1 MTTMTDPATR
11 PSEVRVHPL
20 RWLGQRDRGFAA
32 LRRATRAAIIMPAM
46 FALGDKVIGNP
57 QVATFAAFG
66 SFAMLLLVDFGGSM
80 AERLQAE
87 AALAV
92 TGGVFVCLATL
103 ASQTVWLA
111 AVAMAVAGFGV
122 IFAGV
127 VSSVLAGA
135 TTALLLAFILPVS
148 LAAPASAVPDRLAG
162 WGMAAGVA
170 LVATALLWPAPVRD
184 RLRDAAAAACR
195 ALAARLRA
203 GVAYHLSRMAGQF
216 APDRDHAAAQADQA
230 VEALRSAFLATP
242 YRPTGLSTP
251 ARTTVR
257 LVDELIWLNSIVIQP
272 GLHRGGVHRAA
283 LVVREAAAAVLGR
296 AADLLETRG
305 GSSDELGAALTELA
319 AAHAKM
325 QEGVTAGLPVWSLR
339 PASDPA
345 VAGPLVGPGP
355 SVGDPAAGGEPVSEF
370 ITSLDPAFRAEE
382 LSYAVSLIARTAG
395 LTAAAERR
403 SWRDR
408 WLGRQPEGVPGTL
421 SAARERITS
430 YLEPHSV
437 WLHNSLRGAAGL
449 GLAVLAARLA
459 GVQHSFWVV
468 LGALSVLRSNALN
481 TGQDAV
487 RAMLGT
493 VAGFI
498 VGAALL
504 VGIGTNTTLL
514 WFLLP
519 LAVFLAGVAPACI
532 SFAGGQAAFTLTVVI
547 LFSILQPTGWRVG
560 LVRIEDVAI
569 GVGVSLAVGVLFW
582 PRGAAPALRQA
593 LAQAYADGA
602 GYLASTVRSGM
613 SSGDPGI
620 PALPAVAGDAARA
633 AAASRRLDDA
643 FRTYLAERGAKRL
656 PLADVAGLVTG
667 VAGLRLE
674 ADAVLDLWRADD
686 GRAGGDVAAARQEI
700 LGIADRVTGWYDG
713 LATTLITGGELPQP
727 LAADKA
733 ADGRLIR
740 AVRRDLL
747 DNDGRA
753 TATAVR
759 IIWTGDHLDVICRQQ
774 AAIISPAR
782 DAHADTRHPRP
793 RAQAGA
799 ERDPAKDE
807 HEESTENDAEQH
819 RRADPPRLRRMAPGR
834 QGPGRRGHGRPLR
847 ARWGARDPGR
857 AGPVA

>member
-1 MTTMTDPATR
+1 MEGGLWYMPDMRLAHL
-11 PSEVRVHPL
+11 HPL

-32 LRRATRAAIIMPAM
+32 LRRATRTAIIMPAM

-57 QVATFAAFG
+57 QLATFAAFG
-66 SFAMLLLVDFGGSM
+66 SFAMLLLVDFGGPM
-80 AERLQAE
+80 AERLQAQ

-103 ASQTVWLA
+103 ASQTAWLA
-111 AVAMAVAGFGV
+111 AVAMAVVGFGV

-162 WGMAAGVA
+162 WGMAGGVA
-170 LVATALLWPAPVRD
+170 LVATALLWPAPARD
-184 RLRDAAAAACR
+184 RLRGAAAAASR
-195 ALAARLRA
+195 ALAARLHA
-203 GVAYHLSRMAGQF
+203 GVAYLLSGMDEQF
-216 APDRDHAAAQADQA
+216 ALDRDHAAAQADQA

-272 GLHRGGVHRAA
+272 GLHRDGVNRAA
-283 LVVREAAAAVLGR
+283 LRVKEAAAAVLDR
-296 AADLLETRG
+296 AADLLDSRG
-305 GSSDELGAALTELA
+305 GSSDELDAALTELA

-325 QEGVTAGLPVWSLR
+325 QEGVTADLPVRSLR
-339 PASDPA
+339 PAR
-345 VAGPLVGPGP
+345 G
-355 SVGDPAAGGEPVSEF
+355 PAASGAPVSEF

-382 LSYAVSLIARTAG
+382 LSYAVSLIARNVE

-403 SWRDR
+403 SWRER

-449 GLAVLAARLA
+449 GLAVLAARLT

-493 VAGFI
+493 VAGFV

-519 LAVFLAGVAPACI
+519 LAVFLAGVAPAVI
-532 SFAGGQAAFTLTVVI
+532 SFAGGQAAFTLTLVI
-547 LFSILQPTGWRVG
+547 LFNIIQPTGWRVG
-560 LVRIEDVAI
+560 LVRIEDIAI
-569 GVGVSLAVGVLFW
+569 GVGVSLVVGVLFW

-602 GYLASTVRSGM
+602 GYLASTVRFGM
-613 SSGDPGI
+613 SRGDPST
-620 PALPAVAGDAARA
+620 PALPALAGDAARA

-643 FRTYLAERGAKRL
+643 FRTYLAERGAKRF

-667 VAGLRLE
+667 VVGLRLE
-674 ADAVLDLWRADD
+674 ADAVLDLWRGDD
-686 GRAGGDVAAARQEI
+686 GQAGGDVAAARHEI
-700 LGIADRVTGWYDG
+700 LDTAERVTGWYDG
-713 LATTLITGGELPQP
+713 LATTMITGGELPQP
-727 LAADKA
+727 LAHDKA
-733 ADGRLIR
+733 ADGRLVR

-747 DNDGRA
+747 GDDGRA
-753 TATAVR
+753 SATAVR
-759 IIWTGDHLDVICRQQ
+759 MIWTGDHLDVVRRLQ

-782 DAHADTRHPRP
+782 ATTGQP
-793 RAQAGA
+793 AGG
-799 ERDPAKDE
+799 RIIPPL
-807 HEESTENDAEQH
+807 H
-819 RRADPPRLRRMAPGR
+819 RRFLALLR
-834 QGPGRRGHGRPLR
+834 
-847 ARWGARDPGR
+847 
-857 AGPVA
+857 

>member
-1 MTTMTDPATR
+1 MPEMRLAH
-11 PSEVRVHPL
+11 VHPV
-20 RWLGQRDRGFAA
+20 RWLGQRDRDFAA
-32 LRRATRAAIIMPAM
+32 LRRATRAAIIMPSM

-57 QVATFAAFG
+57 QLATFAAFG
-66 SFAMLLLVDFGGSM
+66 SFAMLLLVDFGGPM
-80 AERLQAE
+80 AERLQAQ
-87 AALAV
+87 AALAIV
-92 TGGVFVCLATL
+92 GGVFVCLATL
-103 ASQTVWLA
+103 ASQTAWSA

-170 LVATALLWPAPVRD
+170 LVATALLWPAPARD
-184 RLRDAAAAACR
+184 RLRGAAAAACR
-195 ALAARLRA
+195 ALADRLRA
-203 GVAYHLSRMAGQF
+203 GVAYLLSGMDEQF
-216 APDRDHAAAQADQA
+216 ALDRDHAAARADQA
-230 VEALRSAFLATP
+230 VEALRSTFLATP

-257 LVDELIWLNSIVIQP
+257 LVDELNWLNSIVIQP
-272 GLHRGGVHRAA
+272 GLHRDGVNRAA
-283 LVVREAAAAVLGR
+283 LRVKEAAAAVLGR
-296 AADLLETRG
+296 AADVLDSRR
-305 GSSDELGAALTELA
+305 GSSDELDAALTELA
-319 AAHAKM
+319 AAHANM
-325 QEGVTAGLPVWSLR
+325 QEEVMTYLPVRSLR
-339 PASDPA
+339 PASDPVA
-345 VAGPLVGPGP
+345 VGEPVEPEP
-355 SVGDPAAGGEPVSEF
+355 SASAPAAGGGPVGEF
-370 ITSLDPAFRAEE
+370 ITSLDPAFRTEE
-382 LSYAVSLIARTAG
+382 LSYAVSLIARNVE

-403 SWRDR
+403 SWPER

-449 GLAVLAARLA
+449 GLAVLAARLT

-504 VGIGTNTTLL
+504 VAIGTNTTLL
-514 WFLLP
+514 WLLLP
-519 LAVFLAGVAPACI
+519 LAVFLAGVAPAVV
-532 SFAGGQAAFTLTVVI
+532 SFAGGQAAFTLTLVI
-547 LFSILQPTGWRVG
+547 LFNIIQPTGWRVG
-560 LVRIEDVAI
+560 LVRIEDIAI
-569 GVGVSLAVGVLFW
+569 GVGVSLVVGVLFW

-593 LAQAYADGA
+593 LAEAYADGA
-602 GYLASTVRSGM
+602 GYLASTVRFGM
-613 SSGDPGI
+613 SRGDPGM
-620 PALPAVAGDAARA
+620 PTRPVVADDAARA

-667 VAGLRLE
+667 VIGLRLE
-674 ADAVLDLWRADD
+674 ADAILDLWRGDDSQAGADE
-686 GRAGGDVAAARQEI
+686 ATARQEI
-700 LGIADRVTGWYDG
+700 LGTAERVTGWYGG
-713 LATTLITGGELPQP
+713 LATTIITGGELPQP
-727 LAADKA
+727 LAHDKA

-747 DNDGRA
+747 GDDGRA
-753 TATAVR
+753 SAIAVR
-759 IIWTGDHLDVICRQQ
+759 MIWTGDHLDVVRRLQ

-782 DAHADTRHPRP
+782 AT
-793 RAQAGA
+793 AGQPVGS
-799 ERDPAKDE
+799 RII
-807 HEESTENDAEQH
+807 
-819 RRADPPRLRRMAPGR
+819 PPLPKRFL
-834 QGPGRRGHGRPLR
+834 
-847 ARWGARDPGR
+847 ARFW
-857 AGPVA
+857 

>member
-1 MTTMTDPATR
+1 MPEMRLAY
-11 PSEVRVHPL
+11 VHPL

-57 QVATFAAFG
+57 QVALFAAFG
-66 SFAMLLLVDFGGSM
+66 SFAMLLLVDFGGPM
-80 AERLQAE
+80 AERLQAQ

-103 ASQTVWLA
+103 ASQTAWLA
-111 AVAMAVAGFGV
+111 AVAMTVVGFGV

-135 TTALLLAFILPVS
+135 STALLLAFILPVS
-148 LAAPASAVPDRLAG
+148 LAAPASAVPGRLAG
-162 WGMAAGVA
+162 WGMAAGAA
-170 LVATALLWPAPVRD
+170 LVATALLWPAPARD
-184 RLRDAAAAACR
+184 RLRGAAAAACR

-203 GVAYHLSRMAGQF
+203 GVAYLLSGMDDQSAR
-216 APDRDHAAAQADQA
+216 DRDHSVAQADQA
-230 VEALRSAFLATP
+230 VEALRSTFLATP

-272 GLHRGGVHRAA
+272 GLHRDGVNRAA
-283 LVVREAAAAVLGR
+283 LRVKEAASAVLDR
-296 AADLLETRG
+296 AADLLDARG
-305 GSSDELGAALTELA
+305 GSSDELDAALTELA

-325 QEGVTAGLPVWSLR
+325 QEGMTAGLPARSLR
-339 PASDPA
+339 PAS
-345 VAGPLVGPGP
+345 
-355 SVGDPAAGGEPVSEF
+355 EPVSEV

-382 LSYAVSLIARTAG
+382 LSHAASLIARNVE

-403 SWRDR
+403 TWQER

-449 GLAVLAARLA
+449 GLAVLAARLTE
-459 GVQHSFWVV
+459 VQHSFWVV

-487 RAMLGT
+487 RAMAGT

-498 VGAALL
+498 AGAALL
-504 VGIGTNTTLL
+504 AGIGTNTTLL

-519 LAVFLAGVAPACI
+519 LAVFLAGVAPAVI
-532 SFAGGQAAFTLTVVI
+532 SFAGGQAAFTLTLVI
-547 LFSILQPTGWRVG
+547 LFNIIQPTGWSVG
-560 LVRIEDVAI
+560 LVRIEDVAL

-602 GYLASTVRSGM
+602 SYLASTVRFGM
-613 SSGDPGI
+613 SRGDPSA
-620 PALPAVAGDAARA
+620 PAPPAPADDAVRA

-643 FRTYLAERGAKRL
+643 FRTFLAERGAKRF
-656 PLADVAGLVTG
+656 PLADMAGLVTG

-674 ADAVLDLWRADD
+674 ADAVLDLWQGDD
-686 GRAGGDVAAARQEI
+686 GQAGGDVAATRHEI
-700 LGIADRVTGWYDG
+700 LGTAERVTGWYDG
-713 LATTLITGGELPQP
+713 LASTLITGGELPQP
-727 LAADKA
+727 LAHDKA
-733 ADGRLIR
+733 ADGRLVR

-747 DNDGRA
+747 GDDGRA
-753 TATAVR
+753 IAV
-759 IIWTGDHLDVICRQQ
+759 
-774 AAIISPAR
+774 
-782 DAHADTRHPRP
+782 
-793 RAQAGA
+793 
-799 ERDPAKDE
+799 
-807 HEESTENDAEQH
+807 
-819 RRADPPRLRRMAPGR
+819 
-834 QGPGRRGHGRPLR
+834 
-847 ARWGARDPGR
+847 
-857 AGPVA
+857 

>member
-1 MTTMTDPATR
+1 MPDMRLAHL
-11 PSEVRVHPL
+11 HPL

-32 LRRATRAAIIMPAM
+32 LRRATRTAIIMPAM

-57 QVATFAAFG
+57 QLATFAAFG
-66 SFAMLLLVDFGGSM
+66 SFAMLLLVDFGGPM
-80 AERLQAE
+80 AERLQAQ

-103 ASQTVWLA
+103 ASQTAWLA
-111 AVAMAVAGFGV
+111 AVAMAVVGFGV

-162 WGMAAGVA
+162 WGMAGGVA
-170 LVATALLWPAPVRD
+170 LVATALLWPAPARD
-184 RLRDAAAAACR
+184 RLRGAAAAASR
-195 ALAARLRA
+195 ALAARLHA
-203 GVAYHLSRMAGQF
+203 GVAYLLSGMDEQF
-216 APDRDHAAAQADQA
+216 ALDRDHAAAQADQA

-272 GLHRGGVHRAA
+272 GLHRDGVNRAA
-283 LVVREAAAAVLGR
+283 LRVKEAAAAVLDR
-296 AADLLETRG
+296 AADLLDSRG
-305 GSSDELGAALTELA
+305 GSSDELDAALTELA

-325 QEGVTAGLPVWSLR
+325 QEGVTADLPVRSLR
-339 PASDPA
+339 PAR
-345 VAGPLVGPGP
+345 G
-355 SVGDPAAGGEPVSEF
+355 PAASGAPVSEF

-382 LSYAVSLIARTAG
+382 LSYAVSLIARNVE

-403 SWRDR
+403 SWRER

-449 GLAVLAARLA
+449 GLAVLAARLT

-493 VAGFI
+493 VAGFV

-519 LAVFLAGVAPACI
+519 LAVFLAGVAPAVI
-532 SFAGGQAAFTLTVVI
+532 SFAGGQAAFTLTLVI
-547 LFSILQPTGWRVG
+547 LFNIIQPTGWRVG
-560 LVRIEDVAI
+560 LVRIEDIAI
-569 GVGVSLAVGVLFW
+569 GVGVSLVVGVLFW

-602 GYLASTVRSGM
+602 GYLASTVRFGM
-613 SSGDPGI
+613 SRGDPST
-620 PALPAVAGDAARA
+620 PALPALAGDAARA

-643 FRTYLAERGAKRL
+643 FRTYLAERGAKRF

-667 VAGLRLE
+667 VVGLRLE
-674 ADAVLDLWRADD
+674 ADAVLDLWRGDD
-686 GRAGGDVAAARQEI
+686 GQAGGDVAAARHEI
-700 LGIADRVTGWYDG
+700 LDTAERVTGWYDG
-713 LATTLITGGELPQP
+713 LATTMITGGELPQP
-727 LAADKA
+727 LAHDKA
-733 ADGRLIR
+733 ADGRLVR

-747 DNDGRA
+747 GDDGRA
-753 TATAVR
+753 SATAVR
-759 IIWTGDHLDVICRQQ
+759 MIWTGDHLDVVRRLQ

-782 DAHADTRHPRP
+782 ATTGQP
-793 RAQAGA
+793 AGG
-799 ERDPAKDE
+799 RIIPPL
-807 HEESTENDAEQH
+807 H
-819 RRADPPRLRRMAPGR
+819 RRFLALLR
-834 QGPGRRGHGRPLR
+834 
-847 ARWGARDPGR
+847 
-857 AGPVA
+857 

>member
-1 MTTMTDPATR
+1 MTTTTNSAIR
-11 PSEVRVHPL
+11 PFKVHVHPL

-66 SFAMLLLVDFGGSM
+66 SFAMLLLVDFGGPM

-103 ASQTVWLA
+103 ASRTAWLA
-111 AVAMAVAGFGV
+111 AVAMAVVGFGV

-170 LVATALLWPAPVRD
+170 LVATALLWPAPARD
-184 RLRDAAAAACR
+184 RLRGAASAACR

-203 GVAYHLSRMAGQF
+203 GVAYLLSGMDEQF
-216 APDRDHAAAQADQA
+216 ALDRDRAVAQADQA
-230 VEALRSAFLATP
+230 VGALRSAFLATP

-257 LVDELIWLNSIVIQP
+257 LVDELIWLNSVVIQP
-272 GLHRGGVHRAA
+272 GLHRDGVNRAA
-283 LVVREAAAAVLGR
+283 LRVKEAAAAVLDR
-296 AADLLETRG
+296 AADLLDSRG
-305 GSSDELGAALTELA
+305 GSSDELDAALTELA

-325 QEGVTAGLPVWSLR
+325 QEGVTAGLPVRSPR
-339 PASDPA
+339 PAS
-345 VAGPLVGPGP
+345 
-355 SVGDPAAGGEPVSEF
+355 DPAAGGEPVSEF
-370 ITSLDPAFRAEE
+370 ITALDPAFRAEE

-403 SWRDR
+403 SWRER

-449 GLAVLAARLA
+449 GLAVLAARLT

-487 RAMLGT
+487 RAMAGT

-504 VGIGTNTTLL
+504 AGIGTNTTLL

-532 SFAGGQAAFTLTVVI
+532 SFAGGQAAFTLILVI
-547 LFSILQPTGWRVG
+547 LFNIIQPTGWRVG
-560 LVRIEDVAI
+560 LVRIEDVAL
-569 GVGVSLAVGVLFW
+569 GVGVSLVVGVLFW

-602 GYLASTVRSGM
+602 GYLASTVRSGT
-613 SSGDPGI
+613 SRGDPGA
-620 PALPAVAGDAARA
+620 PALPALADDAARA

-643 FRTYLAERGAKRL
+643 FRTYLAERGAKRF
-656 PLADVAGLVTG
+656 PLADAAGLVTG

-674 ADAVLDLWRADD
+674 ADAVLDLWRGDD
-686 GRAGGDVAAARQEI
+686 GQAGGDVAAARHEI
-700 LGIADRVTGWYDG
+700 LGTAERVTGWYDG
-713 LATTLITGGELPQP
+713 LATTMITGGELPQP
-727 LAADKA
+727 LAHDKA
-733 ADGRLIR
+733 ADGRLVR
-740 AVRRDLL
+740 AVHRDLL
-747 DNDGRA
+747 GDDGRA
-753 TATAVR
+753 SATAVR
-759 IIWTGDHLDVICRQQ
+759 MIWTGDHLDVICRLQ

-782 DAHADTRHPRP
+782 ATAGQPAGGRIIPPLPR
-793 RAQAGA
+793 RFLAL
-799 ERDPAKDE
+799 
-807 HEESTENDAEQH
+807 
-819 RRADPPRLRRMAPGR
+819 LR
-834 QGPGRRGHGRPLR
+834 
-847 ARWGARDPGR
+847 
-857 AGPVA
+857 

>member
-1 MTTMTDPATR
+1 MPEMRLAHL
-11 PSEVRVHPL
+11 HPL

-32 LRRATRAAIIMPAM
+32 LRRATRAAIIMPAL

-57 QVATFAAFG
+57 QLATYAAFG
-66 SFAMLLLVDFGGSM
+66 SFAMLLLVDFGGPM
-80 AERLQAE
+80 TERLQAQ

-92 TGGVFVCLATL
+92 TGGVLVCLATL
-103 ASQTVWLA
+103 ASRTAWLA
-111 AVAMAVAGFGV
+111 AVAMAVVGFGV

-148 LAAPASAVPDRLAG
+148 LAAPASVVPDRLAG
-162 WGMAAGVA
+162 WGIAGGVA
-170 LVATALLWPAPVRD
+170 LVAVAFLWPAPARD
-184 RLRDAAAAACR
+184 RLRGPAVAACR

-203 GVAYHLSRMAGQF
+203 GIEYLLSGMDEQF
-216 APDRDHAAAQADQA
+216 AVDRDHAAAQADQA
-230 VEALRSAFLATP
+230 VEALRSTFLATP
-242 YRPTGLSTP
+242 YRPTGLSTT

-272 GLHRGGVHRAA
+272 GLHRDGVNRVA
-283 LVVREAAAAVLGR
+283 LRVKEAAATVLDR
-296 AADLLETRG
+296 AADLLDSTG
-305 GSSDELGAALTELA
+305 GSSDELDAALTELA

-325 QEGVTAGLPVWSLR
+325 QEGVTAGLPTSSPR

-345 VAGPLVGPGP
+345 VA
-355 SVGDPAAGGEPVSEF
+355 DPPVSEV

-382 LSYAVSLIARTAG
+382 LTQAVSLIARTVE

-449 GLAVLAARLA
+449 GLAVLAARLI

-481 TGQDAV
+481 TGQDAI

-493 VAGFI
+493 VVGFI

-519 LAVFLAGVAPACI
+519 LAVFLAGVAPAVI
-532 SFAGGQAAFTLTVVI
+532 SFAGGQAAFTLTLVI
-547 LFSILQPTGWRVG
+547 LFNIIQPTGWRVG
-560 LVRIEDVAI
+560 LVRIEDIAL
-569 GVGVSLAVGVLFW
+569 GVGVSLVVGVLFW
-582 PRGAAPALRQA
+582 PRGAAPALRRA

-602 GYLASTVRSGM
+602 DYLASTVRSGT
-613 SSGDPGI
+613 SRGDPST
-620 PALPAVAGDAARA
+620 PALPALAALADDAARA

-643 FRTYLAERGAKRL
+643 FRTFLAERGPKRF
-656 PLADVAGLVTG
+656 PLADMSGLVTG

-674 ADAVLDLWRADD
+674 ADAVLDLWRGDD
-686 GRAGGDVAAARQEI
+686 GQAGSDVAAARHEI
-700 LGIADRVTGWYDG
+700 LGTAERVTGWYDG
-713 LATTLITGGELPQP
+713 LATTMITGGELPQP
-727 LAADKA
+727 LADDQA

-747 DNDGRA
+747 GDDERA
-753 TATAVR
+753 SATAVR
-759 IIWTGDHLDVICRQQ
+759 MIWTSDHLDVVRRLQ

-782 DAHADTRHPRP
+782 ATVGQP
-793 RAQAGA
+793 AGG
-799 ERDPAKDE
+799 RII
-807 HEESTENDAEQH
+807 
-819 RRADPPRLRRMAPGR
+819 PPLPKRFLAMLR
-834 QGPGRRGHGRPLR
+834 
-847 ARWGARDPGR
+847 
-857 AGPVA
+857 

>member
-1 MTTMTDPATR
+1 MPKLRLAHL
-11 PSEVRVHPL
+11 HPL
-20 RWLGQRDRGFAA
+20 RWLGQRDRDYAA
-32 LRRATRAAIIMPAM
+32 LRRAARTAIIMPAM

-66 SFAMLLLVDFGGSM
+66 SFAMLLLVDFGGPM

-103 ASQTVWLA
+103 ASRTAWLA
-111 AVAMAVAGFGV
+111 AASMAVVGFGV

-162 WGMAAGVA
+162 WGMAAGAA
-170 LVATALLWPAPVRD
+170 LVATALLWPAPARD
-184 RLRDAAAAACR
+184 RLRGAAAAACR
-195 ALAARLRA
+195 ALAVRLRA
-203 GVAYHLSRMAGQF
+203 GVAYLLSGMDEQSAR
-216 APDRDHAAAQADQA
+216 DRDQAAVQADQA
-230 VEALRSAFLATP
+230 VERLRSAFLATP

-272 GLHRGGVHRAA
+272 GLHRDGVNRAA
-283 LVVREAAAAVLGR
+283 LRVKEAAAGVLDR
-296 AADLLETRG
+296 AADLLDSRG
-305 GSSDELGAALTELA
+305 GSSDELDAALTELA

-325 QEGVTAGLPVWSLR
+325 QEGVTADLPVRSLR
-339 PASDPA
+339 PAR
-345 VAGPLVGPGP
+345 
-355 SVGDPAAGGEPVSEF
+355 DPAAGGELVSEF

-382 LSYAVSLIARTAG
+382 LSYAVSVIARNTG

-403 SWRDR
+403 SWRER

-449 GLAVLAARLA
+449 GLAVLAARLT

-487 RAMLGT
+487 RALLGT

-504 VGIGTNTTLL
+504 AGIGTNTEVL

-519 LAVFLAGVAPACI
+519 LAVLLAGVAPTVI
-532 SFAGGQAAFTLTVVI
+532 SFAGGQAAFTLILVI
-547 LFSILQPTGWRVG
+547 LFNIIQPTGWRVG

-569 GVGVSLAVGVLFW
+569 GVGVSLVVGVLFW
-582 PRGAAPALRQA
+582 PRGAAPALRRA

-602 GYLASTVRSGM
+602 GYLASTVRFGM
-613 SSGDPGI
+613 SRGAPGLPAS
-620 PALPAVAGDAARA
+620 PALADDAARA

-643 FRTYLAERGAKRL
+643 FRTYLAERGAKRI
-656 PLADVAGLVTG
+656 PLAGVAGLVTG

-674 ADAVLDLWRADD
+674 TDAVLDLWRGDD
-686 GRAGGDVAAARQEI
+686 GQADGDLAAARQEI
-700 LGIADRVTGWYDG
+700 LGTAERVTAWYDD
-713 LATTLITGGELPQP
+713 LAATMITGGELPQP
-727 LAADKA
+727 LAHDQA
-733 ADGRLIR
+733 ADGRLVQ
-740 AVRRDLL
+740 AVRHDLL
-747 DNDGRA
+747 GNDSEA
-753 TATAVR
+753 STTAVR
-759 IIWTGDHLDVICRQQ
+759 MIWTGDHLDVLRRLQ
-774 AAIISPAR
+774 AAIMSPAR
-782 DAHADTRHPRP
+782 ATAGQPADSRTI
-793 RAQAGA
+793 
-799 ERDPAKDE
+799 
-807 HEESTENDAEQH
+807 
-819 RRADPPRLRRMAPGR
+819 PPLPGR
-834 QGPGRRGHGRPLR
+834 FRALLR
-847 ARWGARDPGR
+847 
-857 AGPVA
+857 

>member
-1 MTTMTDPATR
+1 VTTRTDPAAR
-11 PSEVRVHPL
+11 PSGVRVHPL
-20 RWLGQRDRGFAA
+20 RWLGERDRGFAA
-32 LRRATRAAIIMPAM
+32 LRRAARAAIIMPAM
-46 FALGDKVIGNP
+46 FALGDRVIGNP

-66 SFAMLLLVDFGGSM
+66 SFAMLLLADFSGPM
-80 AERLQAE
+80 ADRLQAE

-103 ASQTVWLA
+103 ASQTAWLA
-111 AVAMAVAGFGV
+111 AVAMALAGFGV
-122 IFAGV
+122 IFTGV

-148 LAAPASAVPDRLAG
+148 LAAPASAVPGRLAG
-162 WGMAAGVA
+162 WGMAAGAA

-203 GVAYHLSRMAGQF
+203 GVAYHLSGMDGQF
-216 APDRDHAAAQADQA
+216 ALDRDHAAAQADQA
-230 VEALRSAFLATP
+230 VEALRSAFLVTP

-257 LVDELIWLNSIVIQP
+257 LVDELIWLNNILIQP
-272 GLHRGGVHRAA
+272 GLHRDGVNRAA

-296 AADLLETRG
+296 AADLLDSRG

-325 QEGVTAGLPVWSLR
+325 QEAVTTGLPARSLQ
-339 PASDPA
+339 PASGPA
-345 VAGPLVGPGP
+345 T
-355 SVGDPAAGGEPVSEF
+355 DGEPVSEF

-382 LSYAVSLIARTAG
+382 LSYAVSIIARNAG

-403 SWRDR
+403 SWQER

-437 WLHNSLRGAAGL
+437 WLHNSVRGAAGL
-449 GLAVLAARLA
+449 GLAVLAARLT

-547 LFSILQPTGWRVG
+547 LFNILQPTGWRIG
-560 LVRIEDVAI
+560 LVRIEDVAL
-569 GVGVSLAVGVLFW
+569 GVGVSLVVGLLTW
-582 PRGAAPALRQA
+582 PRGAGSALRQA
-593 LAQAYADGA
+593 LAQAYAASA
-602 GYLASTVRSGM
+602 GYLASTVRSGT
-613 SSGDPGI
+613 SRGDPSTPAV
-620 PALPAVAGDAARA
+620 PALASDAARA

-643 FRTYLAERGAKRL
+643 FRTYLAERGAKRF

-667 VAGLRLE
+667 VAVLRLE
-674 ADAVLDLWRADD
+674 ADAVLDLWRGDD
-686 GRAGGDVAAARQEI
+686 GQAAGAMAAARHEI
-700 LGIADRVTGWYDG
+700 LGTAERVTGWYEG
-713 LATTLITGGELPQP
+713 LASTLITGGELPQP
-727 LAADKA
+727 LAHDAA
-733 ADGRLIR
+733 ADGRLVR
-740 AVRRDLL
+740 TVRRDLL
-747 DNDGRA
+747 GDDGRA
-753 TATAVR
+753 GATAVR
-759 IIWTGDHLDVICRQQ
+759 MIWTGDHLDVIRRLQ
-774 AAIISPAR
+774 AAIIPPAW
-782 DAHADTRHPRP
+782 DAHADIRHPRP
-793 RAQAGA
+793 
-799 ERDPAKDE
+799 
-807 HEESTENDAEQH
+807 
-819 RRADPPRLRRMAPGR
+819 
-834 QGPGRRGHGRPLR
+834 GRRRTRPGDR
-847 ARWGARDPGR
+847 RTRGEHRK
-857 AGPVA
+857 

>member
-1 MTTMTDPATR
+1 MTTTTNSAVR
-11 PSEVRVHPL
+11 PFEVHLHPL

-32 LRRATRAAIIMPAM
+32 LRRAARAAIIMPAM
-46 FALGDKVIGNP
+46 FAVGDKVIGNP

-66 SFAMLLLVDFGGSM
+66 SFAMLLLVDFGGPM
-80 AERLQAE
+80 AERLQAQ

-103 ASQTVWLA
+103 ASRTAWLA

-122 IFAGV
+122 IVAGV

-148 LAAPASAVPDRLAG
+148 LAAPASAVPGRLAG
-162 WGMAAGVA
+162 WGMAAGAA
-170 LVATALLWPAPVRD
+170 LVAVALLWPAPARD
-184 RLRDAAAAACR
+184 RLRGAAAAACR

-203 GVAYHLSRMAGQF
+203 GVAFHLSGMDGQF
-216 APDRDHAAAQADQA
+216 ARDRDHAVAQADRA

-272 GLHRGGVHRAA
+272 GLHRDGVNRAA
-283 LVVREAAAAVLGR
+283 LRVREAAAAVLGR
-296 AADLLETRG
+296 AADLLDARG

-319 AAHAKM
+319 AAHAKL
-325 QEGVTAGLPVWSLR
+325 QESVTAGLPVRSPG

-345 VAGPLVGPGP
+345 VACPPAGPEP
-355 SVGDPAAGGEPVSEF
+355 SVGDPAAGGGPVSEF
-370 ITSLDPAFRAEE
+370 ITALDPAFRAEE
-382 LSYAVSLIARTAG
+382 LSYAVSLIARTVE

-403 SWRDR
+403 SWRER

-449 GLAVLAARLA
+449 GLAVLAARLT
-459 GVQHSFWVV
+459 GVQHAFWVV
-468 LGALSVLRSNALN
+468 LGALSVLRSNTLN

-493 VAGFI
+493 VAGFL

-504 VGIGTNTTLL
+504 AGIGTNTTLL

-519 LAVFLAGVAPACI
+519 LAVFLAGVAPAVI

-547 LFSILQPTGWRVG
+547 LFSILQPAGWRVG
-560 LVRIEDVAI
+560 LVRIEDVAL
-569 GVGVSLAVGVLFW
+569 GAGVSLVVGVLFW

-602 GYLASTVRSGM
+602 GYLASTVRSGT
-613 SSGDPGI
+613 SRGNPGT
-620 PALPAVAGDAARA
+620 PALPALAGDAARA

-643 FRTYLAERGAKRL
+643 FRTYLAERGAKRF

-667 VAGLRLE
+667 VAGLRLG
-674 ADAVLDLWRADD
+674 ADAVLDLWRGDD
-686 GRAGGDVAAARQEI
+686 GQAGGDVSAARHEI
-700 LGIADRVTGWYDG
+700 LGTAERVTGWYDA
-713 LATTLITGGELPQP
+713 LATTMITGGELPQP
-727 LAADKA
+727 LAHDPA
-733 ADGRLIR
+733 ADGRLVR

-747 DNDGRA
+747 GDDGRA
-753 TATAVR
+753 SATAVR
-759 IIWTGDHLDVICRQQ
+759 MIWTGDHLDVICRQQ

-782 DAHADTRHPRP
+782 ATAGQPAGGRIIPPLPRRF
-793 RAQAGA
+793 RALF
-799 ERDPAKDE
+799 R
-807 HEESTENDAEQH
+807 
-819 RRADPPRLRRMAPGR
+819 
-834 QGPGRRGHGRPLR
+834 
-847 ARWGARDPGR
+847 
-857 AGPVA
+857 

>member
-1 MTTMTDPATR
+1 MPDMRLAH
-11 PSEVRVHPL
+11 VHPL

-32 LRRATRAAIIMPAM
+32 LRRATRTAIIMPAM

-57 QVATFAAFG
+57 QLATFAAFG
-66 SFAMLLLVDFGGSM
+66 SFAMLLLVDFGGPM
-80 AERLQAE
+80 AERLQAL

-103 ASQTVWLA
+103 ASQTAWLA
-111 AVAMAVAGFGV
+111 AVAMAVAGFAV

-148 LAAPASAVPDRLAG
+148 LEAPASAVPDRLAG
-162 WGMAAGVA
+162 WAMAGGVA
-170 LVATALLWPAPVRD
+170 LVATALMWPAPVRD
-184 RLRDAAAAACR
+184 RLRGAAGAACR

-203 GVAYHLSRMAGQF
+203 TVAYLLSGMDEQF
-216 APDRDHAAAQADQA
+216 ALDRDHAAAQSDQA

-257 LVDELIWLNSIVIQP
+257 LVDELSWLNSIVIQP
-272 GLHRGGVHRAA
+272 GQHRPGASRTA
-283 LVVREAAAAVLGR
+283 LRVKEAAAAVLDR
-296 AADLLETRG
+296 TADLLDSRG
-305 GSSDELGAALTELA
+305 GSSAELDAALAELA
-319 AAHAKM
+319 DAHAKM
-325 QEGVTAGLPVWSLR
+325 QEGVTADLPVQ
-339 PASDPA
+339 
-345 VAGPLVGPGP
+345 PLQP
-355 SVGDPAAGGEPVSEF
+355 SSDPAAGGEPVSEF
-370 ITSLDPAFRAEE
+370 ITSLDPAFRTEE
-382 LSYAVSLIARTAG
+382 LSYAVSLIAHNTE

-403 SWRDR
+403 SWPER

-449 GLAVLAARLA
+449 GLAVLAARLT

-493 VAGFI
+493 LVGFI

-519 LAVFLAGVAPACI
+519 LAVFLAGVAPAVI
-532 SFAGGQAAFTLTVVI
+532 SFAGGQAAFTLTLVI
-547 LFSILQPTGWRVG
+547 LFNIIQPTGWRVG
-560 LVRIEDVAI
+560 LVRIEDIAI

-593 LAQAYADGA
+593 LAQAYSAGA
-602 GYLASTVRSGM
+602 GYLASTVRFGM
-613 SSGDPGI
+613 SRGDPSM
-620 PALPAVAGDAARA
+620 PALPVPADDAARA

-674 ADAVLDLWRADD
+674 ADAVLDLWRAAD
-686 GRAGGDVAAARQEI
+686 GQADGDVAAARREI
-700 LGIADRVTGWYDG
+700 LGTAERVTGWYDG
-713 LATTLITGGELPQP
+713 LATTMITGGELPQP
-727 LAADKA
+727 LAHDKA
-733 ADGRLIR
+733 ADSRLIR

-747 DNDGRA
+747 ANDGKA
-753 TATAVR
+753 SATAVR
-759 IIWTGDHLDVICRQQ
+759 MIWTGDYLDVVRRLQ

-782 DAHADTRHPRP
+782 ATATQPAGGRIVPPLPR
-793 RAQAGA
+793 RFLALF
-799 ERDPAKDE
+799 R
-807 HEESTENDAEQH
+807 
-819 RRADPPRLRRMAPGR
+819 
-834 QGPGRRGHGRPLR
+834 
-847 ARWGARDPGR
+847 
-857 AGPVA
+857 